1 MVEGAGL
8 TVDCRL
14 EPAPTPAME
23 ETETKAESY
32 SRTKLINVILLG
44 IVFMTTG
51 SRTPISIQKPILY
64 SAQQVNSTGH
74 VPGFSGDGYIA
85 NSLLYATF
93 SVSNFLAPWVIS
105 SIGPK

>member
-1 MVEGAGL
+1 
-8 TVDCRL
+8 
-14 EPAPTPAME
+14 ME
-23 ETETKAESY
+23 ETGETEATPSH

-51 SRTPISIQKPILY
+51 SRTPISIQKPILQ
-64 SAQQVNSTGH
+64 SAQEVNSTGY
-74 VPGFSGDGYIA
+74 VPGFTGDGYIA

-93 SVSNFLAPWVIS
+93 SVSNFFAPWVIQ

>member
-1 MVEGAGL
+1 
-8 TVDCRL
+8 
-14 EPAPTPAME
+14 ME
-23 ETETKAESY
+23 ETDEKDPSY

-51 SRTPISIQKPILY
+51 SRTPISIQKPILQ
-64 SAQQVNSTGH
+64 SALEVNSTGY
-74 VPGFSGDGYIA
+74 VPGFTGDGYIA

-93 SVSNFLAPWVIS
+93 SVSNFFAPWVIQ